1 MPGRVPPGTGCLA
14 SKGCVV
20 NWPSVSF
27 VSRQSLVRAAVVIGC
42 LSAASVASADLVFL
56 KTGRSMSVKA
66 VRYDGEQAVMTLRMG
81 GEVIFDKASIDRV
94 EPDEVEYPEPTPEPD
109 PNAVPAAA
117 PAGPQL
123 DARAVAETPLPP
135 PVIPAQFNGLVNE
148 LSKRHGVDARLVH
161 AVITVESAY
170 QTRARSPKGAK
181 GLMQLMPDT
190 ARQYGVRNAY
200 NATANLEAGIKHLKS
215 LLDRFELKL
224 ALAAYNAGEATV
236 RRFGGI
242 PPYRETRDYVTKVMR
257 LAGRR

>member
-1 MPGRVPPGTGCLA
+1 MVL
-14 SKGCVV
+14 
-20 NWPSVSF
+20 
-27 VSRQSLVRAAVVIGC
+27 GC
-42 LSAASVASADLVFL
+42 LSAASVSSAELVFL

-81 GEVIFDKASIDRV
+81 GEVIFDKAAIDRV
-94 EPDEVEYPEPTPEPD
+94 EPDEVEYPEPAPEPD
-109 PNAVPAAA
+109 PNAVASAAAAA
-117 PAGPQL
+117 PQL
-123 DARAVAETPLPP
+123 GARAVAQTPLPP
-135 PVIPAQFNGLVNE
+135 PVIPQQFDGLVNE

-200 NATANLEAGIKHLKS
+200 NAAANLEAGIKHLKS
-215 LLDRFELKL
+215 LLDRFELAL

-236 RRFGGI
+236 RRFNGI

-257 LAGRR
+257 LAGRS

>member
-1 MPGRVPPGTGCLA
+1 M
-14 SKGCVV
+14 VV
-20 NWPSVSF
+20 
-27 VSRQSLVRAAVVIGC
+27 AC
-42 LSAASVASADLVFL
+42 LSAASVASAELVFL

-66 VRYDGEQAVMTLRMG
+66 VRYDGDQAVMTLRMG
-81 GEVIFDKASIDRV
+81 GEVIFEKAAIDRV

-109 PNAVPAAA
+109 PAALASAAA
-117 PAGPQL
+117 PQL
-123 DARAVAETPLPP
+123 GSRTAVAESPLPP
-135 PVIPAQFNGLVNE
+135 PVIPAQFNGLVND

-200 NATANLEAGIKHLKS
+200 NAAANLEAGIKHLKS
-215 LLDRFELKL
+215 LLDRFELAL

-236 RRFGGI
+236 RRFNGI
-242 PPYRETRDYVTKVMR
+242 PPYRETRDYVAKVMR

>member
-1 MPGRVPPGTGCLA
+1 
-14 SKGCVV
+14 
-20 NWPSVSF
+20 
-27 VSRQSLVRAAVVIGC
+27 VRAATILAC
-42 LSAASVASADLVFL
+42 LSAASVASAELVFL

-66 VRYDGEQAVMTLRMG
+66 VRYDGDQAVMTLRMG
-81 GEVIFDKASIDRV
+81 GEVIFDKTAIDRV

-109 PNAVPAAA
+109 PAALAAA
-117 PAGPQL
+117 SAAATPQL
-123 DARAVAETPLPP
+123 AARVVPDKPLPP

-200 NATANLEAGIKHLKS
+200 NAAANLEAGIKHLKS
-215 LLDRFELKL
+215 LLDRFELAL
-224 ALAAYNAGEATV
+224 ALAAYNSGEATV
-236 RRFGGI
+236 RRFNGI
-242 PPYRETRDYVTKVMR
+242 PPYRETRDYVAKVMR
-257 LAGRR
+257 LAGRS

>member
-1 MPGRVPPGTGCLA
+1 MLHWPP
-14 SKGCVV
+14 VV
-20 NWPSVSF
+20 F
-27 VSRQSLVRAAVVIGC
+27 VSRQSFVRAAVVLGC
-42 LSAASVASADLVFL
+42 LSAASVASAELVFL

-81 GEVIFDKASIDRV
+81 GEVIFDKTAIDHV
-94 EPDEVEYPEPTPEPD
+94 EPDEVEYPEPAPEPD
-109 PNAVPAAA
+109 PAAVASASAAA
-117 PAGPQL
+117 AATGTQL
-123 DARAVAETPLPP
+123 AARTAVNEAPLPP

-200 NATANLEAGIKHLKS
+200 NAAANLEAGIKHLKS
-215 LLDRFELKL
+215 LLGRFDLAL

-236 RRFGGI
+236 RRFNGI
-242 PPYRETRDYVTKVMR
+242 PPYQETRDYVTKVMR

>member
-1 MPGRVPPGTGCLA
+1 VLH
-14 SKGCVV
+14 
-20 NWPSVSF
+20 WPSVL
-27 VSRQSLVRAAVVIGC
+27 VVPQQLLVRAAVVFGC

-66 VRYDGEQAVMTLRMG
+66 VRYDGDQAVMTLRMG
-81 GEVIFDKASIDRV
+81 GEVVFDKAAIDRV
-94 EPDEVEYPEPTPEPD
+94 EPDEVEYPEPVPEPE
-109 PNAVPAAA
+109 PGAVASAAA
-117 PAGPQL
+117 GSPGGAPI
-123 DARAVAETPLPP
+123 DARAIAETPLPP

-200 NATANLEAGIKHLKS
+200 NAAANLEAGIKHLKS
-215 LLDRFELKL
+215 LLDRFELTL

-236 RRFGGI
+236 RRFNGI
-242 PPYRETRDYVTKVMR
+242 PPYRETRDYVAKVMR

>member
-1 MPGRVPPGTGCLA
+1 M
-14 SKGCVV
+14 
-20 NWPSVSF
+20 
-27 VSRQSLVRAAVVIGC
+27 RAAVVLGC
-42 LSAASVASADLVFL
+42 LSAASVSSAELVFL

-66 VRYDGEQAVMTLRMG
+66 VRYDGDQAVMTLRMG
-81 GEVIFDKASIDRV
+81 GEVIFDKAAIDRV
-94 EPDEVEYPEPTPEPD
+94 EPDEVEYPEPAPEPD
-109 PNAVPAAA
+109 PTAVASAAA
-117 PAGPQL
+117 AAAGPQL
-123 DARAVAETPLPP
+123 GARAVAETPLAP

-190 ARQYGVRNAY
+190 ARQYGVRNSY
-200 NATANLEAGIKHLKS
+200 NAAANLEAGIKHLKS
-215 LLDRFELKL
+215 LLDRFELAL

-236 RRFGGI
+236 RRFNGI
-242 PPYRETRDYVTKVMR
+242 PPYRETRDYVAKVMR

>member
-1 MPGRVPPGTGCLA
+1 MLHWPP
-14 SKGCVV
+14 VV
-20 NWPSVSF
+20 F
-27 VSRQSLVRAAVVIGC
+27 VSRQSLVRAAMVVGC
-42 LSAASVASADLVFL
+42 LSAASVASAELVFL

-66 VRYDGEQAVMTLRMG
+66 VRYDGDQAVMTLRMG
-81 GEVIFDKASIDRV
+81 GEVIFDKTAIDRV
-94 EPDEVEYPEPTPEPD
+94 EPDEVEYPEPAPEP
-109 PNAVPAAA
+109 NSAALASASAAA
-117 PAGPQL
+117 GQQL
-123 DARAVAETPLPP
+123 ASRAVAETPLPA

-200 NATANLEAGIKHLKS
+200 NAAANLEAGIKHLKS
-215 LLDRFELKL
+215 LLDRFELTL

-236 RRFGGI
+236 RRFNGI

>member
-1 MPGRVPPGTGCLA
+1 M
-14 SKGCVV
+14 
-20 NWPSVSF
+20 
-27 VSRQSLVRAAVVIGC
+27 
-42 LSAASVASADLVFL
+42 
-56 KTGRSMSVKA
+56 KA
-66 VRYDGEQAVMTLRMG
+66 VRYDGDQAVMTLRMG
-81 GEVIFDKASIDRV
+81 GEVIFDKAAIDRGRAGRSGISGARARAG
-94 EPDEVEYPEPTPEPD
+94 PG
-109 PNAVPAAA
+109 AVASAAVAAAA
-117 PAGPQL
+117 PI
-123 DARAVAETPLPP
+123 DARAIAETPLPP

-200 NATANLEAGIKHLKS
+200 NAAANLEAGIKHLKS
-215 LLDRFELKL
+215 LLDRFELSL

-236 RRFGGI
+236 RRFNGI
-242 PPYRETRDYVTKVMR
+242 PPYRETRDYVAKVMR

>member
-1 MPGRVPPGTGCLA
+1 
-14 SKGCVV
+14 
-20 NWPSVSF
+20 
-27 VSRQSLVRAAVVIGC
+27 VILGC
-42 LSAASVASADLVFL
+42 LSAASVASAELVFL
-56 KTGRSMSVKA
+56 KTGRSLSVKA
-66 VRYDGEQAVMTLRMG
+66 VRYDGEQAVITLRMG

-94 EPDEVEYPEPTPEPD
+94 EPDEVEHPEPTPEPD
-109 PNAVPAAA
+109 PNAIASAAGTQT
-117 PAGPQL
+117 PGTQL
-123 DARAVAETPLPP
+123 DARAIAESPLPP

-181 GLMQLMPDT
+181 GLMQLMPGT

-200 NATANLEAGIKHLKS
+200 NAAANLEAGIKHLKS
-215 LLDRFELKL
+215 LLDRFEISL

-236 RRFGGI
+236 RRFNGI
-242 PPYRETRDYVTKVMR
+242 PPYRETRDYVAKVMR

>member
-1 MPGRVPPGTGCLA
+1 VLHWPP
-14 SKGCVV
+14 VV
-20 NWPSVSF
+20 F
-27 VSRQSLVRAAVVIGC
+27 VSQQSLVRAAVVLGC
-42 LSAASVASADLVFL
+42 LSAASVASAELVFL

-81 GEVIFDKASIDRV
+81 GEVIFDKAAIDRV
-94 EPDEVEYPEPTPEPD
+94 EPDEVEYPEPAPEPD
-109 PNAVPAAA
+109 PAAVASAAVA
-117 PAGPQL
+117 TGSQL
-123 DARAVAETPLPP
+123 GSRAVAETPLPP

-200 NATANLEAGIKHLKS
+200 NPSANLEAGIKHLKS
-215 LLDRFELKL
+215 LLDRFEVAL

-236 RRFGGI
+236 RRFKGI
-242 PPYRETRDYVTKVMR
+242 PPYPETRDYVAKVMR

>member
-1 MPGRVPPGTGCLA
+1 
-14 SKGCVV
+14 
-20 NWPSVSF
+20 
-27 VSRQSLVRAAVVIGC
+27 VRAAVVLGC
-42 LSAASVASADLVFL
+42 LSAASVSSAELVFL

-66 VRYDGEQAVMTLRMG
+66 VRYDGDQAVMTLRMG
-81 GEVIFDKASIDRV
+81 GEVIFDKAAIDRV
-94 EPDEVEYPEPTPEPD
+94 EPDEVEYPEPAPEPD
-109 PNAVPAAA
+109 PTAVASAAA
-117 PAGPQL
+117 AAAGPQL
-123 DARAVAETPLPP
+123 GARAVAETPLAP

-190 ARQYGVRNAY
+190 ARQYGVRNSY
-200 NATANLEAGIKHLKS
+200 NAAANLEAGIKHLKS
-215 LLDRFELKL
+215 LLDRFELAL

-236 RRFGGI
+236 RRFNGI
-242 PPYRETRDYVTKVMR
+242 PPYRETRDYVAKVMR

>member
-1 MPGRVPPGTGCLA
+1 VLHWPL
-14 SKGCVV
+14 VV
-20 NWPSVSF
+20 F
-27 VSRQSLVRAAVVIGC
+27 VSRQSLVRAAVVLGC
-42 LSAASVASADLVFL
+42 LSAASVSSAELVFL

-66 VRYDGEQAVMTLRMG
+66 VRYDGDQAVMTLRMG
-81 GEVIFDKASIDRV
+81 GEVIFDKAAIDRV
-94 EPDEVEYPEPTPEPD
+94 EPDEVEYPEPAPEPD
-109 PNAVPAAA
+109 PTAVALASAA
-117 PAGPQL
+117 PGTQLGPQL
-123 DARAVAETPLPP
+123 GARAVVETPLAPP
-135 PVIPAQFNGLVNE
+135 IIPAQFNGLVNE

-200 NATANLEAGIKHLKS
+200 NAAANLEAGIKHLKS
-215 LLDRFELKL
+215 LLDRFELAL

-236 RRFGGI
+236 RRFNGI
-242 PPYRETRDYVTKVMR
+242 PPYRETRDYVAKVMR

>member
-1 MPGRVPPGTGCLA
+1 ML
-14 SKGCVV
+14 
-20 NWPSVSF
+20 F
-27 VSRQSLVRAAVVIGC
+27 VSRQSLVRAAVVLGC
-42 LSAASVASADLVFL
+42 LSAASVASAELVFL

-66 VRYDGEQAVMTLRMG
+66 VRYDGDQAVMTLRMG
-81 GEVIFDKASIDRV
+81 GEVIFDKAAIDRV
-94 EPDEVEYPEPTPEPD
+94 EPDEVEYPEPAPEPD
-109 PNAVPAAA
+109 PAAVASAAA
-117 PAGPQL
+117 AAAGPQL
-123 DARAVAETPLPP
+123 GARAVAETPLAAPI
-135 PVIPAQFNGLVNE
+135 IPAQFNGLVNE

-200 NATANLEAGIKHLKS
+200 NAAANLEAGIKHLKS
-215 LLDRFELKL
+215 LLDRFELAL

-236 RRFGGI
+236 RRFNGI
-242 PPYRETRDYVTKVMR
+242 PPYRETRDYVAKVMR

>member
-1 MPGRVPPGTGCLA
+1 MLHWLP
-14 SKGCVV
+14 VV
-20 NWPSVSF
+20 F
-27 VSRQSLVRAAVVIGC
+27 VSRQSLVRAAVVLGC
-42 LSAASVASADLVFL
+42 LAAASVSSAELVFL

-66 VRYDGEQAVMTLRMG
+66 VRYDGDQAVMTLRMG
-81 GEVIFDKASIDRV
+81 GEVIFDKAAIDRV
-94 EPDEVEYPEPTPEPD
+94 EPDEVEYPEPAPEPD
-109 PNAVPAAA
+109 PTAVASAAA
-117 PAGPQL
+117 AAAGPQL
-123 DARAVAETPLPP
+123 GARAVAETPLAP

-190 ARQYGVRNAY
+190 ARQYGVRNSY
-200 NATANLEAGIKHLKS
+200 NAAANLEAGIKHLKS
-215 LLDRFELKL
+215 LLDRFELAL

-236 RRFGGI
+236 RRFNGI
-242 PPYRETRDYVTKVMR
+242 PPYRETRDYVAKVMR